1 MSLLLAAVVATA
13 QPQVN
18 RSTDLATR
26 VLQQA
31 YSASGG
37 DRWATVKS
45 LRFRYNSGLEELDDV
60 AAGRFVA
67 RSGSGSADGFDG
79 ISYWTLGKSG
89 IAYVL
94 GDRDSQLSA
103 ANDSYR
109 TERAWWFKSRHPG
122 TIAYAGKQS
131 DHGVTF
137 DTVEITPEGGR
148 PFTLW
153 IDARTH
159 LIARDVERGA
169 EEIDTAT
176 FSDYRWFEGIRLPF
190 TVQSDDDDAEH
201 VANVEINS
209 AVADDA
215 FAIPPLPK
223 ADIAE
228 HPVTVPFRMLDAK
241 LLVSVYL
248 NGQGPFDAEFDT
260 GGNLIIPPALL
271 QHLKLIAHGGGRES
285 GGGEGSIAS
294 SSGAIDSVSIGGATI
309 GPQRFSSFPL
319 FSRYPERML
328 VGLEVLQRYVVAL
341 DFDKMQMTLTPPPQ
355 YRYDG
360 TGIKIPFHFQ
370 DNQPEVTGAIDGIAA
385 HLAIDTGDD
394 SSLLLTA
401 PFAKRYDLIKK
412 YNAHLP
418 YGGTSVGATH
428 GVWADRAGTV
438 SLDDISGR
446 PAVSVSKPVTRIS
459 TQEFGF
465 DANQYVS
472 ANVGI
477 GILQQFNL
485 TFDYANHYI
494 VFQPNANYGKPDVF
508 NRVGINLSP
517 SGAGWKVRTVY
528 PNTAASRAGL
538 QVGQVVVSIN
548 GQNRQQLADGAW
560 YQLEIGPVGSQVSL
574 AIQDGATT
582 HTIDLILA
590 DDAL

>member
-13 QPQVN
+13 QPEAS
-18 RSTDLATR
+18 RSPDLATQ

-31 YSASGG
+31 YTASGG
-37 DRWATVKS
+37 DRWSTVKS
-45 LRFRYNSGLEELDDV
+45 LHFRYTSGLERLDDV
-60 AAGRFVA
+60 VAGRFVEHHGF
-67 RSGSGSADGFDG
+67 RADGFDG
-79 ISYWTLGKSG
+79 VSSWWLGKSG

-94 GDRDSQLSA
+94 GDRDAQLQA

-109 TERAWWFKSRHPG
+109 TERAWWFAARHPA
-122 TIAYAGKQS
+122 TIAYAGKRV
-131 DHGVTF
+131 DRGTAF
-137 DTVEITPEGGR
+137 DTIQITPEGGR

-153 IDARTH
+153 MDARTH

-169 EEIDTAT
+169 EELDTTT
-176 FSDYRWFEGIRLPF
+176 FSDYRWVDGLRLPF
-190 TVQSDDDDAEH
+190 TVQSDDGDADH
-201 VANVEINS
+201 VTNVEINGS
-209 AVADDA
+209 YAEDA
-215 FAIPPLPK
+215 FAVPPLPK
-223 ADIAE
+223 SDIADN
-228 HPVTVPFRMLDAK
+228 PVTVPFRVLDAK
-241 LLVSVYL
+241 LLVPVYL

-260 GGNLIIPPALL
+260 GGSLIIPPALL
-271 QHLKLIAHGGGRES
+271 ERLKLTSRSGGREY

-294 SSGAIDSVSIGGATI
+294 SSGAIDSVAIGGATI
-309 GPQRFSSFPL
+309 GSQRFSSFPL
-319 FSRYPERML
+319 FSRFPERML
-328 VGLEVLQRYVVAL
+328 VGLEVLQRYVVSL
-341 DFDKMQMTLTPPPQ
+341 DFDKMQMTLTPPSQ
-355 YRYDG
+355 YRFDG
-360 TGIKIPFHFQ
+360 AGVKIPFHFQ
-370 DNQPEVTGAIDGIAA
+370 DDQPEVTGSVDGIAA

-418 YGGTSVGATH
+418 YGGSSIGATH

-446 PAVSVSKPVTRIS
+446 PAVSVTKPVTRIS

-485 TFDYANHYI
+485 TFDYADHYI

-508 NRVGINLSP
+508 NRAGIDLSAN
-517 SGAGWKVRTVY
+517 GAGWKVRTVY

-538 QVGQVVVSIN
+538 QVGQVVASIN

-560 YQLEIGPVGSQVSL
+560 YRLETGPVGSHITL
-574 AIQDGATT
+574 TIQDGAATR
-582 HTIDLILA
+582 TIDLILA
-590 DDAL
+590 NDAL

>member
-1 MSLLLAAVVATA
+1 MSLLLAAVLATA
-13 QPQVN
+13 QPQVD
-18 RSTDLATR
+18 RSAVRATR

-31 YSASGG
+31 YAASGG
-37 DRWATVKS
+37 DRWASVKS
-45 LRFRYNSGLEELDDV
+45 LRFRYDSGLVELDDV
-60 AAGRFVA
+60 VAGRFVE
-67 RSGSGSADGFDG
+67 RSGTDADGFDG
-79 ISYWTLGKSG
+79 ISRWTQGKSG

-109 TERAWWFKSRHPG
+109 TERAWWFASRHPG
-122 TIAYAGKQS
+122 TIAYAGKQV
-131 DHGVTF
+131 DRGATF
-137 DTVEITPEGGR
+137 DTIQITPEGGR

-169 EEIDTAT
+169 EEIDTTT
-176 FSDYRWFEGIRLPF
+176 FSDYRWVDGIRIPF
-190 TVQSDDDDAEH
+190 AVQSDDDPADHLAK
-201 VANVEINS
+201 VEIN
-209 AVADDA
+209 AAFAEDA

-223 ADIAE
+223 TDIAE
-228 HPVTVPFRMLDAK
+228 HPVTVPFRVVNEK
-241 LLVSVYL
+241 LLVPVYL

-260 GGNLIIPPALL
+260 GGNLIVPPALL

-294 SSGAIDSVSIGGATI
+294 SSGAIDSVSVGDAKI
-309 GPQRFSSFPL
+309 GPQQFSSFPL

-341 DFDKMQMTLTPPPQ
+341 DFDKMQMTLTPPSQ
-355 YRYDG
+355 YRFDG
-360 TGIKIPFHFQ
+360 TGTKIPFHFQ
-370 DNQPEVTGAIDGIAA
+370 DNQPEVTGSIDGIAA

-401 PFAKRYDLIKK
+401 PFAQRYDLIKK

-418 YGGTSVGATH
+418 YGGTSIGATH

-438 SLDDISGR
+438 SLDDSAGR
-446 PAVSVSKPVTRIS
+446 PAVSVTKPVTRIS

-465 DANQYVS
+465 DANRYVS

-477 GILQQFNL
+477 GILQRFNL
-485 TFDYANHYI
+485 TFDYADRYI
-494 VFQPNANYGKPDVF
+494 VFQPNANYGNPDVF
-508 NRVGINLSP
+508 NRVGIDLSAN
-517 SGAGWKVRTVY
+517 GAGWKVRTVY

-538 QVGQVVVSIN
+538 RVGQVVVSIN

-560 YQLEIGPVGSQVSL
+560 YQIETGPVGSHVTL
-574 AIQDGATT
+574 AIQDAATT
-582 HTIDLILA
+582 RTIDLILA
-590 DDAL
+590 NDAL